1 VESYRDNVGRPVGPM
16 RVWLKNEN
24 MPGLAMSRSIGDKVA
39 ASVGV
44 SHEPGKIGSA
54 FFLR

>member
-1 VESYRDNVGRPVGPM
+1 M

-24 MPGLAMSRSIGDKVA
+24 MPGLAMSRSMGDKVA

-44 SHEPGKIGSA
+44 SHEPGNYIIYTE
-54 FFLR
+54 